1 MIERWWILLE
11 KPIRWG
17 NVGREAG
24 SVILGDFVQDVL
36 KAAKELEQNYECPLE
51 VKKNTYTSTLRSTLE
66 LSAPHRRSYS
76 CYAVSYRQ

>member
-1 MIERWWILLE
+1 LE

-36 KAAKELEQNYECPLE
+36 KAAKELGESYERL
-51 VKKNTYTSTLRSTLE
+51 LGI
-66 LSAPHRRSYS
+66 
-76 CYAVSYRQ
+76 